1 VQFAPIAFAV
11 LFVAL
16 IIARRFAGAPVGARS
31 MALPVVFLVLGLLE
45 MKTVDLTP
53 TGIGLIVAEVA
64 IGAAAGVARGYTIKL
79 YERDGHLWQK
89 YTVLTVVVWLGL
101 IGVRA
106 GFAFG
111 AYRLGLA
118 SSASGAALAT
128 VGASFVVESLVV
140 ARRAAATGVAIMSR
154 GGGFPTGT
162 FPTGTSPSGPF
173 STGTGPASPTAASGM
188 STDGA
193 PQD

>member
-1 VQFAPIAFAV
+1 VQFAPIVLAV
-11 LFVAL
+11 VFVAL

-31 MALPVVFLVLGLLE
+31 MALPVVLLVVGLLE

-53 TGIGLIVAEVA
+53 TGIGLIVAEIA
-64 IGAAAGVARGYTIKL
+64 IGAAAGVARGFTIKL

-101 IGVRA
+101 IGVRL
-106 GFAFG
+106 GFAYAAF
-111 AYRLGLA
+111 RLGLA

-140 ARRAAATGVAIMSR
+140 TRRAAATGVAIMPR
-154 GGGFPTGT
+154 GGGFRS
-162 FPTGTSPSGPF
+162 GTSPNGTVPMGTGQTSPTPA
-173 STGTGPASPTAASGM
+173 TGTDGPAQ
-188 STDGA
+188 
-193 PQD
+193 QD